1 MLNLALLPVLLLRIS
16 RLWIGN
22 KRNENSDSESN
33 DFFLS
38 TVPAQYFRPND
49 SENGDDSTKNCLA
62 TNVIITS
69 PRRCAL
75 TQRLINNVYS
85 LYRETSYPV
94 IVRSTPACLFAQ
106 SDQHFHLYT
115 YKRVWKIL
123 LIKEEVRYLKIF
135 FYFIFLLLRE
145 I

>member
-22 KRNENSDSESN
+22 KRNENSDSELN

-69 PRRCAL
+69 PRRC

-85 LYRETSYPV
+85 LYRETSYP
-94 IVRSTPACLFAQ
+94 IIKTNILSKIHDDCLKNVTA
-106 SDQHFHLYT
+106 
-115 YKRVWKIL
+115 RVLTKFSADL
-123 LIKEEVRYLKIF
+123 AR
-135 FYFIFLLLRE
+135 
-145 I
+145 

>member
-22 KRNENSDSESN
+22 KRNENSDSELN

-85 LYRETSYPV
+85 LYRETSYPFGIGMTV
-94 IVRSTPACLFAQ
+94 SGVHNTS
-106 SDQHFHLYT
+106 
-115 YKRVWKIL
+115 
-123 LIKEEVRYLKIF
+123 
-135 FYFIFLLLRE
+135 
-145 I
+145 

>member
-22 KRNENSDSESN
+22 KIN

-69 PRRCAL
+69 PGRCAL

-85 LYRETSYPV
+85 FYRETSYPGV
-94 IVRSTPACLFAQ
+94 M
-106 SDQHFHLYT
+106 
-115 YKRVWKIL
+115 K
-123 LIKEEVRYLKIF
+123 LIKYDQKYTQLCSSHQLHLENW
-135 FYFIFLLLRE
+135 
-145 I
+145 